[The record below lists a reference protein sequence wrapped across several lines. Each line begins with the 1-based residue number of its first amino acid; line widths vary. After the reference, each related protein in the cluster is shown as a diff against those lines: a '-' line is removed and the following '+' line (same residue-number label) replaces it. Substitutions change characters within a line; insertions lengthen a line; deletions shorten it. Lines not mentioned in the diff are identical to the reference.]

1 MQNYQGI
8 IDTTKQPV
16 ITASDKLLFSAVLGT
31 AFHGM
36 VLFGIGFA
44 LPEDN
49 ADSSSKVFNV
59 VLAQYKTDEK
69 PEKADFIGQADQ
81 QGGGDSDTT
90 VAPSATEMAQLND
103 PDRVAQ
109 EAQSRMSQEQQITPQ
124 QDVLTANSVTLA
136 SPKIDEQFPQE
147 KQTPDAASLIDQTYQ
162 LTGLIANLDNKN
174 NNQSKKDRL
183 RTISPS
189 IHRSSDA
196 LYLDTWRRKIE
207 RVGNQNYPQQA
218 KLEEIYGSLTL
229 KVAINKDGTINN
241 VSIIKS
247 SGIKMLDDAA
257 LRIVRLSAPFQPLT
271 KEMSLDTDILE
282 IVRTWNFMPD
292 DSLNM
297 N

>member
-109 EAQSRMSQEQQITPQ
+109 EAQSRMSQEQQVTPQ

>member
-109 EAQSRMSQEQQITPQ
+109 EAQSRMSQEQQVTPQ
-124 QDVLTANSVTLA
+124 QDVLTADGVTLT